1 MSYLTSFWRTKRLFI
16 LALLP
21 VLLLAACGGTGSG
34 SAGTGSS
41 SGSGSSSSSGS
52 KVAITVGSKQDI
64 EAQFLSRMDILLLR
78 KAGFTVNEKLA
89 LGDSPIVFS
98 AIKNGAIDLYPE
110 FTVTGLNALG
120 LKTSY
125 SPQKDYQTVKDG
137 FEKQFKITWLDPA
150 PLNDTYALCTS
161 KQEADKLGVSSVS
174 DLAPKVSQLTL
185 ASPSDGIAYVDNLK
199 SSYNFDTKS
208 FKGLQKVDY
217 TIGFSAVSNNQAQV
231 NVCYTTDSAVSK
243 KNFVFLKDPK
253 NGFPAFNPAPIV
265 RDEVLAKDP
274 GIRDAL
280 NPLAKYLTTDVSI
293 QLRNQVAQ
301 KATSMSTTQAVKEV
315 STDFLKSKGLL

>member
-1 MSYLTSFWRTKRLFI
+1 M
-16 LALLP
+16 
-21 VLLLAACGGTGSG
+21 LLLSACGGTGSG
-34 SAGTGSS
+34 SAGTGSN
-41 SGSGSSSSSGS
+41 SGSGSKGT
-52 KVAITVGSKQDI
+52 ITVGGKQDV
-64 EAQFLSRMDILLLR
+64 EAQFLSRMYVLLLR

-89 LGDSPIVFS
+89 LGDSPIVLS

-125 SPQKDYQTVKDG
+125 NPQKDYQTVKDG
-137 FEKQFKITWLDPA
+137 FEKQYKITWLDPS

-161 KQEADKLGVSSVS
+161 KQNSEKLGLTSIS
-174 DLAPKVSQLTL
+174 DVTPKVSQLTL

-231 NVCYTTDSAVSK
+231 NVCYTTDGAVSK
-243 KNFVFLKDPK
+243 KNFIFLKDPK

-265 RDEVLAKDP
+265 RDEVLSKNP

-280 NPLAKYLTTDVSI
+280 NPLAKYLTTEVSI
-293 QLRNQVAQ
+293 QLRDQVAQ
-301 KATSMSTTQAVKEV
+301 KATNMSTTQAVKEV
-315 STDFLKSKGLL
+315 ATDFLKSKGLL